1 MSEQDLEFLDYIES
15 SSKAIK
21 SLEEERNV
29 LQTKLAE
36 AKEEKVILEKVAS
49 QPTFDAE
56 KLSNA
61 LDVLAEKRLI
71 DPEYKEKVASIV
83 EEDPVKIL
91 DLITKVANASHQS
104 GRSIAKE
111 YNDSYDADEDGWGQL
126 KNIK

>member
-56 KLSNA
+56 KLSTPFCT
-61 LDVLAEKRLI
+61 I
-71 DPEYKEKVASIV
+71 S
-83 EEDPVKIL
+83 
-91 DLITKVANASHQS
+91 
-104 GRSIAKE
+104 
-111 YNDSYDADEDGWGQL
+111 
-126 KNIK
+126 